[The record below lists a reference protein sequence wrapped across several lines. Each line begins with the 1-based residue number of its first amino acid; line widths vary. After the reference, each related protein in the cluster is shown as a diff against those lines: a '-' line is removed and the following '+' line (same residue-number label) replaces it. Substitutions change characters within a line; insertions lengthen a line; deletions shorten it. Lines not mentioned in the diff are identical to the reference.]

1 MSLDTGS
8 AWSHPAASTLF
19 LMKTSLAVLFIAVV
33 GIAAFLMGRG
43 SPDPGTQV
51 EKNAKEVNTRTASS
65 QAVASSA
72 LPRKPAIKARIGPDV
87 MTFENAARL
96 TPEERIAM
104 LKKAA
109 VLADPEKQADI
120 LVGLISAMTQDELVE
135 STRSLLDAQRKGNTW
150 SQEVWN
156 TLWTQWGKVNAEA
169 CLELSKTGER
179 YPGWNGLNGLNT
191 YNDYRCLMAG
201 WLESHPDK
209 AMAWAQEPKD
219 NLREAMGAAFA
230 ITSSADGD
238 LKQMEA
244 AILSVADHELTMKA
258 CFTDY
263 FDLANA
269 KGEKPAA
276 LYERM
281 DPKLRAAAWP
291 ETMERVSRENPAEAA
306 SWFEKHGNDPGRDNE
321 AVVGFVVKLA
331 TNDPAKT
338 AKWAGGLP
346 AGAPGAVSPAEIA
359 FSVWVQRDSV
369 AASEWLRTLPANTP
383 WIARMQGDATQP
395 RGHEPPELPE

>member
-1 MSLDTGS
+1 
-8 AWSHPAASTLF
+8 
-19 LMKTSLAVLFIAVV
+19 MKTSLAVLFIAVV
-33 GIAAFLMGRG
+33 GVAAFLIGRG
-43 SPDPGTQV
+43 SPGSGTPAD
-51 EKNAKEVNTRTASS
+51 KGSKELNTRTVSS
-65 QAVASSA
+65 QAVASST
-72 LPRKPAIKARIGPDV
+72 PRKPAIKPRTGPDV

-120 LVGLISAMTQDELVE
+120 LVGLISAMTQDELAE
-135 STRSLLDAQRKGNTW
+135 STRSLLDAQRKGNAW

-201 WLESHPDK
+201 WLEAHPDK

-230 ITSSADGD
+230 ITSSANGD

-244 AILSVADHELTMKA
+244 AILSIADNELTMKA

-263 FDLANA
+263 FDLASS
-269 KGEKPAA
+269 KGEKPEA

-291 ETMERVSRENPAEAA
+291 ETMDRLGKGNPDEATA
-306 SWFEKHGNDPGRDNE
+306 WFEKHGNDPGRDNE
-321 AVVGFVVKLA
+321 SVVGFIVKLA
-331 TNDPAKT
+331 EKDPAET
-338 AKWAGGLP
+338 VKWAGALP
-346 AGAPGAVSPAEIA
+346 ASAPGTISPVEIA
-359 FSVWVQRDSV
+359 FSVWVQRDSA
-369 AASEWLRTLPANTP
+369 AASEWLRNQPAGTP
-383 WIARMQGDATQP
+383 WIARMRGEGGGP
-395 RGHEPPELPE
+395 GGHEPLELSE